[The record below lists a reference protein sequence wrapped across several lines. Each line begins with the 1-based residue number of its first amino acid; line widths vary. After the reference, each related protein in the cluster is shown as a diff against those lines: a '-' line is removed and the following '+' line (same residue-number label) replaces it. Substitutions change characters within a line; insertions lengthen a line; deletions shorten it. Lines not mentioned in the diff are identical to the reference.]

1 MSFPHLYK
9 LQLNVNKY
17 IPDEQLDIYLSRLET
32 RIDSLL
38 AEERQGLAT
47 FTVNRPLESFS
58 VEDGTLNLR
67 LAKTIDIT
75 LPFGTTNLEY
85 NNIKQDTKDLEDN
98 FITVSR
104 IEGILDQS
112 QLVMPST
119 VSPIPTDLIEYS
131 GWPGRYNGIW
141 YQWPTAPSMTDILV
155 AQTFTANK
163 TGILTKINLFFS
175 VTNLAG
181 NILVTIRTVNEQG
194 KPTATILETITID
207 PEYLKSLD
215 GNTEATFY
223 CNGTTHLTAGIK
235 YAVVVDASDIH
246 GDENSWGF
254 FYACVMYYAKPS
266 LVDNYSRGEML
277 IYHGGD
283 WETTKNS
290 SYEIQTYD
298 LGEGH
303 GWNGLIPPINQD
315 DWTNTDNIDLYF
327 KTFILED

>member
-9 LQLNVNKY
+9 LQLNVGQY
-17 IPDEQLDIYLSRLET
+17 IPDEHLDIYLSRLET

-38 AEERQGLAT
+38 AEERKGLST
-47 FTVNRPLESFS
+47 IVVNRPVESFP

-67 LAKTIDIT
+67 LARTIIIT

-104 IEGILDQS
+104 IEGVLDQS
-112 QLVMPST
+112 QIVMPST
-119 VSPIPTDLIEYS
+119 VSPIPVDLTEYS
-131 GWPGRYNGIW
+131 NWPGRYNGIW
-141 YQWPTAPSMTDILV
+141 YQWPTAPTMANLLV

-175 VTNLAG
+175 VINLAG
-181 NILVTIRTVNEQG
+181 NILITIQTTNEDG
-194 KPTATILETITID
+194 KPTGVILETITVD

-223 CNGTTHLTAGIK
+223 CNGNTHLISGTK
-235 YAVVVDASDIH
+235 YALVFDASDIH

-254 FYACVMYYAKPS
+254 FYACVMYYALPS
-266 LVDNYSRGEML
+266 TTDRYTRGELL
-277 IYHGGD
+277 IYNND
-283 WETTKNS
+283 SWETTKNS
-290 SYEIQTYD
+290 DYVIQTFD
-298 LGEGH
+298 LGPGH

-315 DWTNTDNIDLYF
+315 AWNNTENMDLYF